1 MTTLLQKWRQEALR
15 NRIAINAKDG
25 SVMVYVPAG
34 EFTMG
39 DGFSE
44 NCPPHRVEL
53 SGYWIGV
60 YAVTNA
66 QYMKFVEET
75 GHRVPDKVD
84 YGKPKWRK
92 KRFAKG
98 KAEHPVV
105 GVSWEDSV
113 AYAEWAGC
121 ELASEAQWEKAAR
134 GPLGLVYPWG
144 SEWDANKCRH
154 AGNRGEEE
162 TCRVHGYPEGVSGY
176 GTYNQSGNVWEW
188 CADWYDWK
196 YCLNSPRRDPRG
208 PDEGMSRVY
217 RGGSWWYLSQ
227 VKFRAADRYGY
238 LPAYRGY
245 YLGLRLAR
253 NVSSDTDTE
262 GVSA

>member
-1 MTTLLQKWRQEALR
+1 MATLLQRWRHDALH
-15 NRIAINAKDG
+15 NRIAVNAKDG
-25 SVMVYVPAG
+25 SVMVYVPPG

-39 DGFSE
+39 DGVGE
-44 NCPPHRVEL
+44 NCLAHRVEL

-66 QYMKFVEET
+66 QYLKFVEET
-75 GHRVPDKVD
+75 GHRAPGKMD
-84 YGKPKWRK
+84 YGTRVWRK
-92 KRFAKG
+92 GQFTAE
-98 KAEHPVV
+98 KAGHPVV
-105 GVSWEDSV
+105 GVNWEDSV
-113 AYAEWAGC
+113 AYAAWAGC

-134 GPLGLVYPWG
+134 GPQGLVYPWG
-144 SEWDANKCRH
+144 NEWDADKCRH

-162 TCRVHGYPEGVSGY
+162 TCPVYGYPEGASGY

-196 YCLNSPRRDPRG
+196 YYRNPPKRDPRG
-208 PDEGMSRVY
+208 PGEGQTRVY
-217 RGGSWWYLSQ
+217 RGGCWWYLSS

-238 LPAYRGY
+238 HPGFRGY
-245 YLGLRLAR
+245 YLGLRLVR
-253 NVSSDTDTE
+253 NASGNTE

>member
-1 MTTLLQKWRQEALR
+1 MATLLQKWRQEALR
-15 NRIAINAKDG
+15 NRIAVNAKDG

-39 DGFSE
+39 DGVGE
-44 NCPPHRVEL
+44 NSLPHRVEL
-53 SGYWIGV
+53 SGFWIGV

-66 QYMKFVEET
+66 QYLKFVEET
-75 GHRVPDKVD
+75 GHRVPGKMD
-84 YGKPKWRK
+84 YGRRVWRK
-92 KRFAKG
+92 GLFAAE

-113 AYAEWAGC
+113 AYAAWAGC

-144 SEWDANKCRH
+144 NEWDTSKCRH

-162 TCRVHGYPEGVSGY
+162 TCGVHEYPEGASGY
-176 GTYNQSGNVWEW
+176 GIYNQSGNVWEW

-196 YCLNSPRRDPRG
+196 YYLNSPRRDPRG

-217 RGGSWWYLSQ
+217 RGGSWWYLSS

-253 NVSSDTDTE
+253 NASSGIDTE
-262 GVSA
+262 GI